1 MFYATIVYIMPQL
14 YNSLHG
20 NGSMRF
26 ILSFFLIFIFACTAA
41 HSSKTNRKHHRVAID
56 QLDSFL
62 DLIDN
67 AIDVMNNTTVEI
79 EKSQEKLYELYD
91 FCGEV
96 PFDESCDY

>member
-1 MFYATIVYIMPQL
+1 MSLSIRMSAATNKPKPHIDKIIKSNKHL
-14 YNSLHG
+14 
-20 NGSMRF
+20 R
-26 ILSFFLIFIFACTAA
+26 AAA

-67 AIDVMNNTTVEI
+67 AIDVMNNTTAEI

-96 PFDESCDY
+96 PMDDSCDY

>member
-1 MFYATIVYIMPQL
+1 MSLTIRMSATPDKSKPNIDKIIKSNKQL
-14 YNSLHG
+14 
-20 NGSMRF
+20 R
-26 ILSFFLIFIFACTAA
+26 AAA
-41 HSSKTNRKHHRVAID
+41 HSSKTNRKHDRGAID
-56 QLDSFL
+56 QLESFL

-96 PFDESCDY
+96 PFDDSCDY

>member
-1 MFYATIVYIMPQL
+1 
-14 YNSLHG
+14 
-20 NGSMRF
+20 
-26 ILSFFLIFIFACTAA
+26 
-41 HSSKTNRKHHRVAID
+41 
-56 QLDSFL
+56 L

-96 PFDESCDY
+96 PMDDSCDY